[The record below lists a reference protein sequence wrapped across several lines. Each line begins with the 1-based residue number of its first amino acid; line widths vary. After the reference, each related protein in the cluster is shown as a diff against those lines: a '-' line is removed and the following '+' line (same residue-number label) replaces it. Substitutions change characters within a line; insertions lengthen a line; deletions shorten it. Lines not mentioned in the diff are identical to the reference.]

1 MINDIRIFT
10 CFYIGFFINWCFM
23 KKQETTVLFL
33 ESVFYKK
40 LHGKIRGTKFEI
52 KALKIVHFE
61 SESFLN

>member
-1 MINDIRIFT
+1 
-10 CFYIGFFINWCFM
+10 M